1 MHIAHTRTSYLVED
15 THPHQSIQRMQ
26 MQREIED
33 ARQDTMRLQC
43 KDAHEDTMHCDAYE
57 GRASL
62 SSGTPSVTHVH
73 AVSFFLLR
81 YSLINSDTLSYS
93 LILFGLKLFD
103 KRFVNIVITLW

>member
-1 MHIAHTRTSYLVED
+1 MHIAHTCTSYLVED
-15 THPHQSIQRMQ
+15 THPHQSIQWMQ

-43 KDAHEDTMHCDAYE
+43 KDAHEDTMHCDAHE

-93 LILFGLKLFD
+93 LILFD
-103 KRFVNIVITLW
+103 MI

>member
-1 MHIAHTRTSYLVED
+1 MHIAHTCTSYLVED

-26 MQREIED
+26 MQREIEN

-62 SSGTPSVTHVH
+62 SSGTLCHSCARRV
-73 AVSFFLLR
+73 FLFTA
-81 YSLINSDTLSYS
+81 I
-93 LILFGLKLFD
+93 LFD
-103 KRFVNIVITLW
+103 KL

>member
-1 MHIAHTRTSYLVED
+1 MTGWTNSTSDTCASYPFED

-62 SSGTPSVTHVH
+62 SSGTPYVTHVH

-81 YSLINSDTLSYS
+81 
-93 LILFGLKLFD
+93 
-103 KRFVNIVITLW
+103 